1 MQMLRELRATNLD
14 KLKQK
19 AFMFQTP
26 YKQKTMLDVQS
37 IIADYRCGFP
47 QKTKAYTDE
56 SFKLQAKTSRNCTET
71 R

>member
-1 MQMLRELRATNLD
+1 MLKCNQKMQMLRELRAANLD

-37 IIADYRCGFP
+37 IIADYRCELHH
-47 QKTKAYTDE
+47 Y
-56 SFKLQAKTSRNCTET
+56 
-71 R
+71 